1 MRYRVIGLAVLG
13 GLLLAS
19 SVLAKP
25 YDPERSAPQGDNQWR
40 GQCGNGPCMHQQ
52 EMMKHRQMARELR
65 HEARMHRRMA
75 RMHARGCCPE
85 QFGPGMGFGG
95 PMGPEM
101 RHEMRRE
108 RRHAMQQ
115 EMFGTPGMNP
125 DFPMAPPPF
134 ARERMQLRQEQFG
147 PQMNPDRPMGPPPQ
161 HMRFRDGMKH
171 PRAQ

>member
-25 YDPERSAPQGDNQWR
+25 YDPERSAPQGDNLWR

-52 EMMKHRQMARELR
+52 EMMK
-65 HEARMHRRMA
+65 HRRMA

-85 QFGPGMGFGG
+85 QFGPGMGFNG

-125 DFPMAPPPF
+125 DFPMGPPPF

-147 PQMNPDRPMGPPPQ
+147 PEMNPDRPMGPPPQ